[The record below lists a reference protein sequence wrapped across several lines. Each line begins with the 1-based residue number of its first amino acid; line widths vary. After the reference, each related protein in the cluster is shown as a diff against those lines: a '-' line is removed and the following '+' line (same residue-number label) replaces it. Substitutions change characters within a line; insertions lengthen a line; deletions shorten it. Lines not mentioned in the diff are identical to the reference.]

1 MQTVLHPHAI
11 LSLMALSSC
20 SVSCWPC
27 LGLNVGFLHLSTCES
42 RGQRSWV
49 AGGAT
54 KGIGSMVVSSSVN
67 DEVNGSDADTN
78 IGNNG
83 GGPTPLFPELANS
96 GPLPPP
102 QSYGEA
108 ADALQNRRWGPPSS
122 SSGGKSGERALSTSE
137 EIRNALEGDGGGGLA
152 GAAMA
157 IRKAMSPGG
166 EWYDPDADVG
176 DEDIEG
182 GSKRNKI
189 SDLLGLEEGMGTTL
203 DGDIPDEKDE
213 MDSSSPLTNLDF
225 LLDKL
230 GERNNDES

>member
-1 MQTVLHPHAI
+1 MQTGLHLHAI
-11 LSLMALSSC
+11 LSLMALSFC
-20 SVSCWPC
+20 SVPC

-42 RGQRSWV
+42 RGRRSWV
-49 AGGAT
+49 AGGGAKDIRST
-54 KGIGSMVVSSSVN
+54 CKVLSSSADDEDISSDVDIDNN
-67 DEVNGSDADTN
+67 DA
-78 IGNNG
+78 
-83 GGPTPLFPELANS
+83 GPTPLFPELANPPE
-96 GPLPPP
+96 PLPPP

-108 ADALQNRRWGPPSS
+108 ADALQNRSWGPPSS

-152 GAAMA
+152 AAAMA

-166 EWYDPDADVG
+166 EWYDPDADDNG
-176 DEDIEG
+176 DADVEE

-189 SDLLGLEEGMGTTL
+189 SDLLGLGEGMGKTL